1 MSNHLDCRYN
11 CWATDCGAPE
21 RSLETKLPSSRVM
34 LNGVQFKAVL
44 RALGSEI
51 DYIHDDIDFFM
62 KQFARG
68 GDWWMLEDVT
78 FSDEQIRV
86 YYILESGRH
95 IVTEEKIEVYLEWR
109 RANY

>member
-1 MSNHLDCRYN
+1 MIDYRYN
-11 CWATDCGAPE
+11 CGATDCGAPE
-21 RSLETKLPSSRVM
+21 RPLETKLPSNRTM

-51 DYIHDDIDFFM
+51 DYIHDNIDSFM

-68 GDWWMLEDVT
+68 YVWWMLEDVT

-86 YYILESGRH
+86 YYVLDCGQH
-95 IVTEEKIEVYLEWR
+95 VVTEEKIKVYLEWR
-109 RANY
+109 RSNC